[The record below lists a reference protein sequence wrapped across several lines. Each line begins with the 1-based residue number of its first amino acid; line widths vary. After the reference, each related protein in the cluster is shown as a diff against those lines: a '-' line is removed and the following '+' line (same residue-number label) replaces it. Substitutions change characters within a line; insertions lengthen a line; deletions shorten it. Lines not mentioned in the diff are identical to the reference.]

1 MVHIFKQLYSHVFN
15 EQIEVR
21 TVENFESK
29 TATMKQINQFSKM
42 KKSKLRNVF
51 YASAEKNGFNLNE
64 ILFKRPKSTPLIF
77 DIIVSL

>member
-1 MVHIFKQLYSHVFN
+1 
-15 EQIEVR
+15 
-21 TVENFESK
+21 
-29 TATMKQINQFSKM
+29 MKQINQFSKM

-77 DIIVSL
+77 DIFVSL